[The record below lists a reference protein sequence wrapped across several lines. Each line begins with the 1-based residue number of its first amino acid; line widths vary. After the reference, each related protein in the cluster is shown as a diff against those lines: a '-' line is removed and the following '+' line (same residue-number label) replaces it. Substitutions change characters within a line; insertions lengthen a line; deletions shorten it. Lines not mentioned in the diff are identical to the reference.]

1 VGRFEYNNFALSSN
15 KEVQRCC
22 TNREAEYMQVIKLLE
37 SRERLDKL
45 QSFMLISLVVSK
57 LVKQLIKALFIGT

>member
-1 VGRFEYNNFALSSN
+1 VGRFEYNNFSLSSN